1 MADERYTNAIIDSTI
16 DYLYKLQ
23 YLALNNNRTLRDL
36 TSLNI
41 INTIYNWAPWFEV
54 SEATKE
60 NLEVIMSSIIRS
72 NSNLKID
79 KTAQNLYYS
88 NVSTPQN
95 LWTHQRVYDNL
106 DVVTIDSLT

>member
-1 MADERYTNAIIDSTI
+1 
-16 DYLYKLQ
+16 
-23 YLALNNNRTLRDL
+23 
-36 TSLNI
+36 
-41 INTIYNWAPWFEV
+41 
-54 SEATKE
+54 
-60 NLEVIMSSIIRS
+60 MSSIIRS

>member
-41 INTIYNWAPWFEV
+41 INTIYNWAP
-54 SEATKE
+54 
-60 NLEVIMSSIIRS
+60 
-72 NSNLKID
+72 
-79 KTAQNLYYS
+79 
-88 NVSTPQN
+88 
-95 LWTHQRVYDNL
+95 
-106 DVVTIDSLT
+106 